1 MKKIKRISFDS
12 KCLGDTIAWLPI
24 VDRYRKVNGYDVE
37 VATFWNEYFIN
48 AYPKLKF
55 RNIENFHYDLSICLN
70 YYETMSDYQGEEIPY
85 PAMMPNMAFH
95 KRDWRLIS
103 LQ

>member
-12 KCLGDTIAWLPI
+12 RCLGDTIAWLPI

-55 RNIENFHYDLSICLN
+55 RGIASVYIAVLDDKINFSRKFTRKI
-70 YYETMSDYQGEEIPY
+70 
-85 PAMMPNMAFH
+85 
-95 KRDWRLIS
+95 
-103 LQ
+103 